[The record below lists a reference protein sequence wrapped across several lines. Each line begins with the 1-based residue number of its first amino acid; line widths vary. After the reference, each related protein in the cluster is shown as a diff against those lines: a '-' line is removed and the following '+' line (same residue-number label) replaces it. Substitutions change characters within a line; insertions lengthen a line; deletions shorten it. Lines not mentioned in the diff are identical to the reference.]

1 MNAVTGAIGM
11 GSNRLTVS
19 NELDFSVGDTIIID
33 TVPPFI
39 AKVSEIDG
47 GVLVLGVT
55 APSTMV
61 NFNVYRDMAPEIQR
75 ALDEKEA
82 SLTDEERAETQRW
95 LRNG

>member
-1 MNAVTGAIGM
+1 MTGAIGL
-11 GSNRLTVS
+11 GSNRLYVS
-19 NELDFSVGDTIIID
+19 HVQRFAVGDRIIID

-39 AKVSEIDG
+39 AKISEIDG

-82 SLTDEERAETQRW
+82 SLTDAERAETQRW